1 MPRTPLGWVLTIGV
15 PVLAVAIAFALT
27 SGGTTGP
34 NVQAQASTVC
44 SDAQQ
49 ALEQLSMPPRSIAEG
64 LEIEHRML
72 TIYRRELSELQ
83 VLAPR
88 AGESFQAGL
97 ADDQSLLTGLSSMV
111 ARPDFVRLS
120 LTLPGHPSLV
130 PSWLKRWLAREQSL
144 LAKAHA
150 QFSQAGIPA
159 CEKSLG

>member
-1 MPRTPLGWVLTIGV
+1 MPRTPIGWALTIGL
-15 PVLAVAIAFALT
+15 PALAVAIAVALAGGGN
-27 SGGTTGP
+27 SGP
-34 NVQAQASTVC
+34 DVQAEASAVC
-44 SDAQQ
+44 ANAQR
-49 ALEQLSMPPRSIAEG
+49 ALAQLPMPPRSIAEG

-72 TIYRRELSELQ
+72 AIYRRELSELE

-97 ADDQSLLTGLSSMV
+97 ADDQSLLAGLSSMV

-150 QFSQAGIPA
+150 QFSQAGVPA